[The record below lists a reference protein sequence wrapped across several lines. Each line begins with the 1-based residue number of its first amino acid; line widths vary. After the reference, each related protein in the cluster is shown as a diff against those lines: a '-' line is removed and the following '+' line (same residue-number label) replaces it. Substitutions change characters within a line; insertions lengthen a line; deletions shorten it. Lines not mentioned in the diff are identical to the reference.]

1 MPSSAP
7 GIVSVIGARP
17 QFIKAAVVSRAIQ
30 AAGLAEAVVHTGQHY
45 DDAMSGQFLTQLG
58 IDVAANLEVGSGS
71 HAAQTADIM
80 KGFQDFLDAR
90 ARLPD
95 AVVVYGDTNSTLAV
109 GLVVSKIGVPLVHI
123 EAGLR
128 SYNRAMPEEVNRVV
142 VDHLSSLLFCSSEVG
157 VENLAREGVIENVHD
172 VGDVML
178 DAFQYFLEQARNAPS
193 RMPAIPDGPFVLATI
208 HRPSN
213 TDDDARLQRIVDS
226 LGGLGIPVVWPV
238 HPRNRARL
246 KTLTIP
252 ATVRCI
258 DPVGYFEMLQLLEG
272 CAAVITDSGG
282 LQKEAHWARRPCITL
297 RNETEWVETLE
308 GGWNVLADV
317 ATDDLGA
324 LFARSQ
330 TAPWRLIY
338 GDGKASARIADG
350 LNAFL
355 RGAG

>member
-1 MPSSAP
+1 MPLSALN
-7 GIVSVIGARP
+7 IVSVIGARP
-17 QFIKAAVVSRAIQ
+17 QFIKAAVVSRAFER
-30 AAGLAEAVVHTGQHY
+30 AGLAEAVVHTGQHY

-71 HAAQTADIM
+71 HAHQTADIM
-80 KGFQDFLDAR
+80 SKFQDFLDSR
-90 ARLPD
+90 PRLPD
-95 AVVVYGDTNSTLAV
+95 AVVVYGDTNSTIAV
-109 GLVVSKIGVPLVHI
+109 GLVASKIGVPLVHI

-142 VDHLSSLLFCSSEVG
+142 VDHLSSLLFCSSQVG
-157 VENLAREGVIENVHD
+157 VENLAREGVTANVHD

-178 DAFQYFLEQARNAPS
+178 DAFQFFLEQAREAPAKAS
-193 RMPAIPDGPFVLATI
+193 PAGAGPFVLATI

-213 TDDDARLQRIVDS
+213 TDCDDRLQLILDN
-226 LGGLGIPVVWPV
+226 LGTLGVPVIWPV

-246 KTLTIP
+246 KTLRVP
-252 ATVRCI
+252 SPVHCI
-258 DPVGYFEMLQLLEG
+258 EPVGYFEMLQLLEG
-272 CAAVITDSGG
+272 CAAVVTDSGG

-297 RNETEWVETLE
+297 RTETEWVETLE

-317 ATDDLGA
+317 ATDDLAA

-338 GDGKASARIADG
+338 GDGKASVRIAEG
-350 LNAFL
+350 LKDFL